1 MTERNILWRM
11 PDSYAQLVLDI
22 AAKRGAAEAERA
34 LSRKPDDRAV
44 QPSQAL
50 ARHLVADTRTQ

>member
-22 AAKRGAAEAERA
+22 AAKRAAAEAERA

-44 QPSQAL
+44 EPSHAL
-50 ARHLVADTRTQ
+50 ARHPGAGALTQ